1 MDDYKKYIYMRNPE
15 RYENIKTGDLSFQL
29 AIKEKLQCKPFS
41 YFIERVAP
49 DMLQFYPLIDPPPF
63 ARGAV
68 SFSLVPGVNFKI
80 SVIKDSK
87 RAQPIALHR
96 HVWSERAQSAGLIL
110 LC

>member
-68 SFSLVPGVNFKI
+68 SFSLFQKQFEELHHLRFKAC
-80 SVIKDSK
+80 ST
-87 RAQPIALHR
+87 HR
-96 HVWSERAQSAGLIL
+96 TASTRLV
-110 LC
+110 